1 MKKTKIGDLVKVE
14 MIRNFVDEYINPAL
28 AGHDGHL
35 SVDKLDDDG
44 TLYVTLSGGC
54 QGCAASK
61 QTLQGQVGAYL
72 IEEFPDITGIVD
84 MTNHE
89 QGENPYYESR

>member
-1 MKKTKIGDLVKVE
+1 
-14 MIRNFVDEYINPAL
+14 MIKEIRDYVNEYINPAL

-35 SVDKLDDDG
+35 TIDKIDADG
-44 TLYVTLSGGC
+44 ILYVTLSGGC

-72 IEEFPDITGIVD
+72 IEEFPQITGIVD
-84 MTNHE
+84 MTEHD
-89 QGENPYYESR
+89 QGENPYYEK

>member
-1 MKKTKIGDLVKVE
+1 
-14 MIRNFVDEYINPAL
+14 MIEEVRHFVDEYINPAL

-35 SVDKLDDDG
+35 TVVGFDDETG
-44 TLYVTLSGGC
+44 TLAVRLSGGC

-61 QTLQGQVGAYL
+61 ETLQGQVAAYL
-72 IEEFPDITGIVD
+72 LEEFPDIVGIAD
-84 MTNHE
+84 ITDHE